1 MDIIK
6 PGTRFSFVEKQKPF
20 LIASAVAVALSVVMI
35 ALFGL
40 NYGVDFRGGTEVIL
54 AFKQPVNA
62 DQVRGATQTIGFV
75 AADVQSFGAAS
86 ENRYLVRVPSATLL
100 TEANTQELQQSIA
113 KDIAPTKRFSWTEE
127 GGDII
132 YVRFEKGQLG
142 EEEEKKLSESL
153 AKAPVGA
160 FTVKRNGGDDRAE
173 YVLQLQ
179 ELQSRLAQQLG
190 EVFSAEVFD
199 PKAGVE
205 RVETVGPRVGEQL
218 RNSGLMSVLLALL
231 FILIYIAF
239 RFDIRYAPGAVIA
252 LFHDVTITLGVYGA
266 LGMEVSMPT
275 IAAILT
281 IVGYSLN
288 DTIIIFDRIR
298 ENLIDM
304 KDRPVEEIVDASVN
318 DSLSR
323 TILTSLTTLLSVVAL
338 YVFGGG
344 LIKDFAFA
352 LLVGIVVG
360 TYSSTFVASPIMIV
374 MHNWLEKR
382 KAAKMTAQVEEERTP
397 EAQV

>member
-1 MDIIK
+1 
-6 PGTRFSFVEKQKPF
+6 
-20 LIASAVAVALSVVMI
+20 
-35 ALFGL
+35 
-40 NYGVDFRGGTEVIL
+40 
-54 AFKQPVNA
+54 
-62 DQVRGATQTIGFV
+62 
-75 AADVQSFGAAS
+75 
-86 ENRYLVRVPSATLL
+86 
-100 TEANTQELQQSIA
+100 
-113 KDIAPTKRFSWTEE
+113 
-127 GGDII
+127 
-132 YVRFEKGQLG
+132 
-142 EEEEKKLSESL
+142 
-153 AKAPVGA
+153 
-160 FTVKRNGGDDRAE
+160 
-173 YVLQLQ
+173 
-179 ELQSRLAQQLG
+179 
-190 EVFSAEVFD
+190 
-199 PKAGVE
+199 VE

>member
-100 TEANTQELQQSIA
+100 TEANTQALQQSIA

-153 AKAPVGA
+153 AKAPVGPSRSSA
-160 FTVKRNGGDDRAE
+160 TAATTAPSTSSSSRSSRAA
-173 YVLQLQ
+173 
-179 ELQSRLAQQLG
+179 SRSSLG
-190 EVFSAEVFD
+190 RCS
-199 PKAGVE
+199 
-205 RVETVGPRVGEQL
+205 RPR
-218 RNSGLMSVLLALL
+218 
-231 FILIYIAF
+231 
-239 RFDIRYAPGAVIA
+239 
-252 LFHDVTITLGVYGA
+252 
-266 LGMEVSMPT
+266 
-275 IAAILT
+275 
-281 IVGYSLN
+281 
-288 DTIIIFDRIR
+288 
-298 ENLIDM
+298 
-304 KDRPVEEIVDASVN
+304 
-318 DSLSR
+318 
-323 TILTSLTTLLSVVAL
+323 SLTPRRAWSASRRS
-338 YVFGGG
+338 GRGS
-344 LIKDFAFA
+344 A
-352 LLVGIVVG
+352 
-360 TYSSTFVASPIMIV
+360 SSCAT
-374 MHNWLEKR
+374 R
-382 KAAKMTAQVEEERTP
+382 G
-397 EAQV
+397 